1 MEQIVF
7 FPTPLSNL
15 MKNMKVVCK
24 CVSHPIQAC
33 PLHSPK
39 MHQSVHPQRPELST
53 HSPNKLVAT
62 ENLAPRGVAVKIGR
76 IIQLSV
82 SLQCSAVHLAAT

>member
-1 MEQIVF
+1 
-7 FPTPLSNL
+7 
-15 MKNMKVVCK
+15 MKHVCK

-82 SLQCSAVHLAAT
+82 SLQCSSLSCDVLHRTEVHCSADDAI